1 MATRVISTSIK
12 LDGEAEFKK
21 QLSSANGELRNL
33 KSEMALVTA
42 QFDGQA
48 NSMEALTAKE
58 DILKREI
65 DQQTEKVKA
74 LESALQDATEAYGDN
89 DKRTDQY
96 RQSLNRAKAEL
107 IDMEREL
114 QDNAKYLEEAR
125 SSVNK
130 TADSIDEF
138 GKAVKDASDG
148 SGSGGGLSGLIGS
161 LGDLKGM
168 LVGGA
173 AVGGIKE
180 MADAIFEIT
189 DSTKEYRSIMGSLEV
204 SSAQL
209 GYTTEETTEAYNRL
223 YGVLGDTQTTATTI
237 ANLQAIELSQE
248 DLLTIIDA
256 ATGAW
261 NQYGDSIP
269 IDGLAESINETIRA
283 GEVTGT
289 FADVLNWGSGELET
303 FGVKLK
309 EDTEENADW
318 NQSVQDATTS
328 EDYFNLALQECET
341 QADRTRLMLN
351 YLTENGL
358 VEAGE
363 AWRDVNA
370 DIVAANES
378 QSEWD
383 AAVAELGEFL
393 SPAADALRSFG
404 ADAVEWVTEKLKGAV
419 EWIKELISWFKDLN
433 QSLNDQGAARTQ
445 EGIDAMNARV
455 DGSHAG
461 GLRTVPYDG
470 YIAKLHKNESVLTAD
485 EASVWRMLTAS
496 PTRQQ
501 SGVTAAELQKVTS
514 AAVNA
519 MGAMQQGGAGGD
531 LCIEFVVNGQ
541 KFSEAILP
549 DFRNVSRSNPE
560 VVND

>member
-33 KSEMALVTA
+33 KSEMTLVTA

-48 NSMEALTAKE
+48 NSMEALTAKQ
-58 DILKREI
+58 DILTREI
-65 DQQTEKVKA
+65 EQQTEKVSA
-74 LESALQDATEAYGDN
+74 LESALQDATAAYGDS

-96 RQSLNRAKAEL
+96 RQSLNKAKAEL

-114 QDNAKYLEEAR
+114 QDNTRYLDEAR
-125 SSVNK
+125 SNFNK

-138 GKAVKDASDG
+138 GNAVKDASGG
-148 SGSGGGLSGLIGS
+148 SGSGGLSGLIGS
-161 LGDLKGM
+161 LGELKNV

-173 AVGGIKE
+173 VVGGAKE
-180 MADAIFEIT
+180 LADAIFDIT

-209 GYTTEETTEAYNRL
+209 GYSTDQTAEAYNRL
-223 YGVLGDTQTTATTI
+223 YGVLGDTQTAATTV

-248 DLLTIIDA
+248 DLMTMIDA
-256 ATGAW
+256 VTGAW

-289 FADVLNWGSGELET
+289 FADVLNWGSDELET

-309 EDTEENADW
+309 EDTEANAEW
-318 NQSVQDATTS
+318 NQAVQDATTS
-328 EDYFNLALQECET
+328 EDYFNLALQECGTKAERT
-341 QADRTRLMLN
+341 QLMLN
-351 YLTENGL
+351 YLAENGL
-358 VEAGE
+358 AEAGQ

-370 DIVAANES
+370 DIVAANEA
-378 QSEWD
+378 QSDWD

-404 ADAVEWVTEKLKGAV
+404 ADSVEWVTEKIKGAV
-419 EWIKELISWFKDLN
+419 EWVQKLVSWFKDFN
-433 QSLNDQGAARTQ
+433 QTLNDQGAARTQ
-445 EGIDAMNARV
+445 AGIDAMNARI

-470 YIAKLHKNESVLTAD
+470 YVAELHKNESVLTAD
-485 EASVWRMLTAS
+485 EASVWRTLTSS
-496 PTRQQ
+496 PARQQ
-501 SGVTAAELQKVTS
+501 SGVTAEELQKVTS

-519 MGAMQQGGAGGD
+519 MCAIQQSGAGGD
-531 LCIEFVVNGQ
+531 LRIEFVVNGQ

>member
-1 MATRVISTSIK
+1 
-12 LDGEAEFKK
+12 
-21 QLSSANGELRNL
+21 
-33 KSEMALVTA
+33 
-42 QFDGQA
+42 
-48 NSMEALTAKE
+48 
-58 DILKREI
+58 
-65 DQQTEKVKA
+65 
-74 LESALQDATEAYGDN
+74 
-89 DKRTDQY
+89 
-96 RQSLNRAKAEL
+96 
-107 IDMEREL
+107 
-114 QDNAKYLEEAR
+114 
-125 SSVNK
+125 
-130 TADSIDEF
+130 
-138 GKAVKDASDG
+138 
-148 SGSGGGLSGLIGS
+148 
-161 LGDLKGM
+161 
-168 LVGGA
+168 
-173 AVGGIKE
+173 
-180 MADAIFEIT
+180 
-189 DSTKEYRSIMGSLEV
+189 MGSLEV

-531 LCIEFVVNGQ
+531 LRIEFVVNGQ